1 MNVSE
6 IMTPDPTC
14 EKRETSLQDVARMM
28 VDFDC
33 GEIPIIENADT
44 RMPVGVVTDRDI
56 TCRTVAKG
64 LNPLTLTA
72 VDCMTPNPVT
82 VTPETSVE
90 ECGLI
95 MEDNKIRR
103 ILVVDQTGACC
114 GIVALA
120 DIATNATKTDAGD
133 VLQEVSAATAT
144 ASGAE

>member
-14 EKRETSLQDVARMM
+14 CTRETPLQEVARMM
-28 VDFDC
+28 VDLDC
-33 GEIPIIENADT
+33 GEIPVVETLDT
-44 RMPVGVVTDRDI
+44 RIPVGVVTDRDI

-64 LNPLTLTA
+64 LNPLTMA
-72 VDCMTPNPVT
+72 AGECMTPDPVS

-90 ECGLI
+90 ECGLV

-103 ILVVDQTGACC
+103 ILVVDATGACC

-133 VLQEVSAATAT
+133 VLQEVSAATAA
-144 ASGAE
+144 ASGVE